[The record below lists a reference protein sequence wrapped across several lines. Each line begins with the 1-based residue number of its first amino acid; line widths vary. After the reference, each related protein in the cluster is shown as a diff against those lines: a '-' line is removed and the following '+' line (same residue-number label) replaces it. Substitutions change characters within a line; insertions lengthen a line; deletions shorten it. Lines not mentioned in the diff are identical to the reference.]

1 MTTTTTT
8 TRSVVIEREMAHSR
22 EKVWRALTEGALIEQ
37 WLMKND
43 FAPVVGHPFKY
54 RMELSAEQKQGWDG
68 VIDCEVLVVEP
79 GEKLAYSWSTMGLPT
94 VVTFT
99 LTPTAAGVLLR
110 MEQSG
115 FGAENDRAFQGA
127 KYGWQNFLGKLEGVA
142 ASL

>member
-1 MTTTTTT
+1 MTTTSTA
-8 TRSVVIEREMAHSR
+8 TRSVVLEREMAHSR

-43 FAPVVGHPFKY
+43 FAPAVGHRFKY
-54 RMELSAEQKQGWDG
+54 RMDAVGGWDG

-79 GEKLAYSWSTMGLPT
+79 GEKLSYSWTTMGLPT

-99 LTPTAAGVLLR
+99 LTAVAGGVLVR
-110 MEQSG
+110 VEQSG
-115 FGAENDRAFQGA
+115 FPSDGEQYFQGA
-127 KYGWQNFLGKLEGVA
+127 KYGWQKFMGGLEGVV